1 MSTPAKCIRNIC
13 LIGHKG
19 NGKTTLA
26 ESMLYFSK
34 ATERLGKI
42 EQGNTVLD
50 FDAEEI
56 KRKFSISLS
65 MASFDYKDVKI
76 NLIDVPGNY
85 DYEGDQISG
94 LEVADIALI
103 VLSSKTTVSV
113 GTEKAWQKTEN
124 RKMPRAFFIT
134 GLDDE
139 NADFYSIVEQLHAK
153 FGSHHILPI
162 TLPIVENNKLLSFWR
177 GCCSH
182 PCKYAG

>member
-1 MSTPAKCIRNIC
+1 MSTSAKNIRNLC

-26 ESMLYFSK
+26 ESMLFFTK
-34 ATERLGKI
+34 ATDRLGKI

-56 KRKFSISLS
+56 KRKISISLS
-65 MASFDYKDVKI
+65 MASFEYKDTKI

-94 LEVADIALI
+94 LEVADLALI
-103 VLSSKTTVSV
+103 VLSAKTTVSV
-113 GTEKAWQKTEN
+113 GTEKAWQKEED
-124 RKMPRAFFIT
+124 RLMPRAFFVT

-153 FGSHHILPI
+153 FGGTQILPV
-162 TLPIVENNKLLSFWR
+162 TLP
-177 GCCSH
+177 
-182 PCKYAG
+182 